1 MRCPSPLVLKAYYT
15 NGFAVLEAGDKD
27 VTERLKEE
35 KTLLQDMPNIWKQKH
50 MHEEK
55 NKT

>member
-1 MRCPSPLVLKAYYT
+1 MRCPGPLVLKAYYT